1 MHAPRRTCGTARR
14 RVRVRGSRTGYT
26 ICGLPRPIAALR
38 QPGARSFFAGRNV
51 WPSGALCLA
60 LALSVFWMVRN
71 TPIVAEDP
79 TRGAVGMRFTFEDFA
94 NASR

>member
-1 MHAPRRTCGTARR
+1 
-14 RVRVRGSRTGYT
+14 
-26 ICGLPRPIAALR
+26 
-38 QPGARSFFAGRNV
+38 
-51 WPSGALCLA
+51 